1 MESWQKIIRLDKVNS
16 TNSYFSD
23 LLKARN
29 FVEGSIVSALYQDSG
44 KGQGSNTWESE
55 KGKNILLSIVLYPVI
70 LPIDKHFLL
79 SKAISLGII
88 DYASTKIADVK
99 IKWPNDIYFE
109 DNKLSGILIENV
121 IKGSKINQSIV
132 GIGLNLNQTNFTND
146 LPNPI
151 SLKQITNKNY
161 LIEQEVIKL
170 RNSIRFYYEMLMR
183 KKYHEINCEYLKCLY
198 RYNSLHEYKS
208 NNKVFTAKITDVSEL
223 GYLQLE
229 TKENKKFEFDFK
241 EVEFLI

>member
-1 MESWQKIIRLDKVNS
+1 MESWQKIISFNKVDS

-23 LLKARN
+23 LLKVQDFA
-29 FVEGSIVSALYQDSG
+29 EGSIISALYQESG
-44 KGQGSNTWESE
+44 KGQGNNTWESK
-55 KGKNILLSIVLYPVI
+55 KGKNLLLSIVLYPVI

-79 SKAISLGII
+79 SKAVSLGII

-109 DNKLSGILIENV
+109 DNKLAGILIENV

-132 GIGLNLNQTNFTND
+132 GIGINLNQTNFTSD
-146 LPNPI
+146 LPNPV

-161 LIEQEVIKL
+161 LIEQEIVKL
-170 RNSIRFYYEMLMR
+170 RNSIRFYYEMLMK
-183 KKYHEINCEYLKCLY
+183 KKYYEINSEYLKCLY
-198 RYNSLHEYKS
+198 RYNSFNEYRS
-208 NNKVFTAKITDVSEL
+208 NNKTFTAKITGVSEL

-229 TKENKKFEFDFK
+229 TKENEKMEFDFK
-241 EVEFLI
+241 EVEFII